1 VKVDTT
7 LADLNAAL
15 RSRAELERKA
25 DIQVVAKAFGS
36 SVKSLWLDHDAPI
49 INGDDT
55 AVIPHGKEYLLF
67 AAEGMR
73 PEFVAKDPWFA
84 GYCSL
89 MVNLNDIA
97 AMGGRPWAVV
107 DTLFLGDGANDQVI
121 AGMAAA
127 SAAFGV
133 PIVGGHTSAVS
144 GPTQLS
150 VAVLGR
156 AEKLISGHAA
166 RPGQVL
172 LAAVDLCGSFRGAGG
187 NFNAATN
194 SSPNKLRAQLSLL
207 PELAE
212 AGLVGAGKDISMA
225 GICGTLLMLLETSG
239 VGAFLDLECVPAPGD
254 VDPLRW
260 LTAFPSFG
268 FLLAVDPEAAS
279 RVCAR
284 FDAVGVACTRVGG
297 ITEGQRLELV
307 VQSQRVTYWDLA
319 ERPLTGFGAS
329 TKVA

>member
-1 VKVDTT
+1 MRVETP
-7 LADLNAAL
+7 LAELNLAL
-15 RSRAELERKA
+15 RSRVELERKS
-25 DIQVVAKAFGS
+25 DIQLAAQAFGR
-36 SVKSLWLDHDAPI
+36 SVHSAWLASDRPI
-49 INGDDT
+49 LNGDD
-55 AVIPHGKEYLLF
+55 AAAIPHGSEYLLL

-89 MVNLNDIA
+89 MVNLSDIA
-97 AMGGRPWAVV
+97 AMGGRPLAVV
-107 DTLFLGDGANDQVI
+107 DTLFLGEGANREVLE
-121 AGMAAA
+121 GMAAA

-133 PIVGGHTSAVS
+133 PIVGGHTASVP

-156 AEKLISGHAA
+156 ATRLITSHAA

-172 LAAVDLCGSFRGAGG
+172 LAAIDLCGSFRGAG
-187 NFNAATN
+187 NFNAATT
-194 SSPNKLRAQLSLL
+194 SSPHKLRGQLTLL

-225 GICGTLLMLLETSG
+225 GLCGTLLMLLETSG
-239 VGAFLDLECVPAPGD
+239 VGALLDLTCVPAPGD
-254 VDPLRW
+254 VEALAW

-268 FLLAVDPEAAS
+268 FLLSVDADAAS

-284 FDAVGVACTRVGG
+284 FDSLGVACTRVGE
-297 ITEGQRLELV
+297 ITDSRRLEL
-307 VQSQRVTYWDLA
+307 RVENERATYWDL
-319 ERPLTGFGAS
+319 EQRPLTGFGPQPNH
-329 TKVA
+329 